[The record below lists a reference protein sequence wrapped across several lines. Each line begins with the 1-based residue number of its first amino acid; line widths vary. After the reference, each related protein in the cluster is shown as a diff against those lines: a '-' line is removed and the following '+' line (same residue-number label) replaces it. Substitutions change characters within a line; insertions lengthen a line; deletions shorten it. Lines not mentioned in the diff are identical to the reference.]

1 MAVLAGGIVLLSGKP
16 PLRQNSGGASKETPK
31 KLETK
36 VGDKIYVAVEEAGE
50 IAVIDAKNRSV
61 IKRIGLSAEIGGI
74 KIGFMPHNV
83 QVAPDNKSVWVTA
96 NAMDMNK
103 EKVSFFKIRKARAD
117 DGHGEEGEIKVND
130 EIIIIDPLTD
140 KIIKRIEMG
149 TDLHLSHI
157 ALTPNSNYVIAA
169 AQSKGVVYKINAKT
183 YEVEKEI
190 NTEKG
195 AEPHGLRV
203 SPDGKTAYIAM
214 LKGKS
219 LGVLDIDR
227 MSLSDVP
234 LKGAAVQ
241 TGVTADGKYALAS
254 VYDAKSL
261 AGYDIASK
269 KLSYVDLPKEAKGPV
284 QLYPTPDSRFVYVA
298 DQGYYFDQPA
308 SDIVYK
314 IDLREM
320 KVVET
325 IKGGNAPHGVAVS
338 KDGKFAYV
346 TNLLSDDLSVIDTA
360 LGKEAAKIK
369 VGKMP
374 NGVSLFYGEGL
385 SVSSAGN
392 EKGNLMA
399 KETMFDFGNVPMYD
413 GKVKHSFS
421 LKNDGQG
428 PVKISKI
435 YTSCMCTE
443 ATLIT
448 DNVKIGPFGMPGHG
462 GTTFANKEI
471 LAGESAEIEVEVDP
485 AAHGPQGTGPAKK
498 VVYIETDDS
507 QKIQLVLDIN
517 VIR

>member
-1 MAVLAGGIVLLSGKP
+1 MLSDKD
-16 PLRQNSGGASKETPK
+16 KETPK
-31 KLETK
+31 KSETKLETK
-36 VGDKIYVAVEEAGE
+36 IGDKIYVAVEEAGE
-50 IAVIDAKNRSV
+50 LAVIDAKDRNV
-61 IKRIGLSAEIGGI
+61 IKRIDLSEEIGGM

-103 EKVSFFKIRKARAD
+103 EKVSFFKIPKASAD
-117 DGHGEEGEIKVND
+117 EGHGEEGGMKVND
-130 EIIIIDPLTD
+130 EVIVIDPFTD
-140 KIIKRIEMG
+140 KIVKRIEMG
-149 TDLHLSHI
+149 TDLHLSHV
-157 ALTPNSNYVIAA
+157 ALTSDSGYAIAA
-169 AQSKGVVYKINAKT
+169 AQTKGIVYKINTKT
-183 YEVEKEI
+183 YEVEKEAI
-190 NTEKG
+190 TEKG
-195 AEPHGLRV
+195 GEPHGLRI

-219 LGVLDIDR
+219 IGVLDMEK
-227 MSLSDVP
+227 MSLSYIP

-241 TGVTADGKYALAS
+241 TGVTPDGKYSLAS

-261 AGYDIASK
+261 AVYDIASK

-298 DQGYYFDQPA
+298 DQGYYFNQPN
-308 SDIVYK
+308 SDLVYK

-320 KVVET
+320 KVAET

-338 KDGKFAYV
+338 QDGKFVYV

-360 LGKEAAKIK
+360 LGKEVAKIK

-385 SVSSAGN
+385 SLSASGDEN
-392 EKGNLMA
+392 GNLTTEDNA
-399 KETMFDFGNVPMYD
+399 FNFGTVPMYG

-421 LKNDGQG
+421 LKNNGQG

-448 DNVKIGPFGMPGHG
+448 GNAKIGPFGMPGHG
-462 GTTFANKEI
+462 GLTMRKSQS
-471 LAGESAEIEVEVDP
+471 LSSGEEAIIEVEVDP

-507 QKIQLVLDIN
+507 QRLQMILDIN
-517 VIR
+517 VTP